1 MDSARV
7 LYDAKTRVENPSSSG
22 PKVFATGSGRP
33 GVRNESLSEEFE
45 ELMAGT
51 EKLMAGTGKLMAGT
65 EKLMAEIEKMKTE
78 IEVSAIGK
86 KELEAR
92 SMGPGVGNRGLLLEH
107 ERPLLELG
115 GEKSTGSR
123 GRWWAMPNSAK
134 GYQH

>member
-45 ELMAGT
+45 E
-51 EKLMAGTGKLMAGT
+51 LMAGT

-123 GRWWAMPNSAK
+123 GRWFAMPNSAK